1 MAPVDHSKPGP
12 MKLNL
17 AQGEQFLQ
25 YHSGQHGGS
34 AVTSGYSD
42 YPGAVTQ
49 GSFNDG
55 VPMDA
60 ARQTGLMAAY
70 RDIAGLRDQAG
81 GYKKGSRKNRKSRKN
96 KKASRKNRKSKKASR
111 KNRKNKKATRKTSRK
126 NKKASRKNK
135 KASRKN
141 KKTSRKMYRKQR
153 GGDFVR
159 WGGARRHVG
168 GSMQDME
175 NPMSVAESTKM
186 LISPQMQTQTGL
198 NPEWKLAENPAS
210 FAPK

>member
-1 MAPVDHSKPGP
+1 

-17 AQGEQFLQ
+17 AEGDQFAK

-34 AVTSGYSD
+34 AVTSGYSA

-55 VPMDA
+55 VPLDA
-60 ARQTGLMAAY
+60 ARQNTLIAAY
-70 RDIAGLRDQAG
+70 RDIAGLKDQAG
-81 GYKKGSRKNRKSRKN
+81 GYKRKSRKGSRKNRKNRKGSRKSRKN
-96 KKASRKNRKSKKASR
+96 KKASRK
-111 KNRKNKKATRKTSRK
+111 SRK
-126 NKKASRKNK
+126 NKKASRKSRKNK
-135 KASRKN
+135 KASRKASRKN
-141 KKTSRKMYRKQR
+141 RKMYRKQR

-168 GSMQDME
+168 GSMQDMS
-175 NPMSVAESTKM
+175 NPMTVAESTKM
-186 LISPQMQTQTGL
+186 LISPQMQLQTGL

-210 FAPK
+210 FAPN

>member
-1 MAPVDHSKPGP
+1 MPSASHRRNRNRNRSTRKRYNGGYLSPVDYSNPGP

-17 AQGEQFLQ
+17 AQGNQFLN

-34 AVTSGYSD
+34 AVTSGYSA
-42 YPGAVTQ
+42 YPGAVTE
-49 GSFNDG
+49 GSFTSG
-55 VPMDA
+55 VPLDS

-70 RDIAGLRDQAG
+70 RDIAGLKDQAG
-81 GYKKGSRKNRKSRKN
+81 GYKKNRKGSRKN
-96 KKASRKNRKSKKASR
+96 KKS
-111 KNRKNKKATRKTSRK
+111 SRK
-126 NKKASRKNK
+126 NKKSSRKNK
-135 KASRKN
+135 KSSRKN
-141 KKTSRKMYRKQR
+141 KKSSRKTRKMYRKQR

-186 LISPQMQTQTGL
+186 LISPQMQAQTGL

-210 FAPK
+210 FNPQ

>member
-1 MAPVDHSKPGP
+1 MSPVNYSNPEP

-17 AQGEQFLQ
+17 AQGNQFLN

-34 AVTSGYSD
+34 AVTSGYSA

-55 VPMDA
+55 VPLDA
-60 ARQTGLMAAY
+60 ARQNSLIAAY
-70 RDIAGLRDQAG
+70 RDIAGLKDQAG
-81 GYKKGSRKNRKSRKN
+81 GRR
-96 KKASRKNRKSKKASR
+96 SR
-111 KNRKNKKATRKTSRK
+111 KNRKNKKASRK

-141 KKTSRKMYRKQR
+141 KKASRKNKKASRKMYRKQR

-175 NPMSVAESTKM
+175 NPMTVAESTKM
-186 LISPQMQTQTGL
+186 LISPQMQAQTGL

-210 FAPK
+210 FNPQ